1 MVSTDDSSPVQF
13 GVERSSGV
21 LYTGTATAS
30 SPVIVN
36 LPTTLITNNNGYN
49 YRSNGVHVYTT
60 GQGSISVLANNF
72 RSGKVAEYLAYP
84 FQELSGAPYEYYIVS
99 THTSGRRSQFLLVG
113 CEDNTTI
120 TITPTQTVIIPKDV
134 QIRYPSCLQTTKASS
149 APQKSSHTVFQACP
163 EHTSTRPSL
172 SVSPSANLT
181 APTRHKPKCVL

>member
-134 QIRYPSCLQTTKASS
+134 QIRYPSL
-149 APQKSSHTVFQACP
+149 V
-163 EHTSTRPSL
+163 
-172 SVSPSANLT
+172 SVSVEPVIEIIL
-181 APTRHKPKCVL
+181 